1 MLRSIPKAMNESA
14 HPAVTSKR
22 PMLSALDLNRLSKL
36 RKKHHPHCHA
46 CSNQDHRL
54 EFETNGVDLFIGRI
68 TPPKELCSYPEI
80 LHGGVIS
87 LLIDEAMTCCLM
99 AHGVL
104 GLTGELSLRF
114 HQSVSLDQALEI
126 HTRVTRVR
134 PPLYQL
140 ESHLHQNG
148 KTMVTAKAKFMQKP
162 NHPSPR

>member
-1 MLRSIPKAMNESA
+1 MNESA

-22 PMLSALDLNRLSKL
+22 QMLSSLDLNRLSKL
-36 RKKHHPHCHA
+36 REKYHPHCHA

-54 EFETNGVDLFIGRI
+54 EFETNGADLFIGRI
-68 TPPKELCSYPEI
+68 TPPKGLCSYPEI

-87 LLIDEAMTCCLM
+87 LLMDEAMTCCLM

-148 KTMVTAKAKFMQKP
+148 ITMVTAKAKFMQKT
-162 NHPSPR
+162 NHLSPV